1 MQSNLNNSIINT
13 TILIGFVLFLAV
25 TSSAS
30 QFKVVRVYDGDT
42 INAASDENE
51 IKVRLVGMDA
61 PETKRG
67 KLKPDQPYS
76 QRAKKVSCQHG
87 LD

>member
-1 MQSNLNNSIINT
+1 MKNSLIIT
-13 TILIGFVLFLAV
+13 IAILIGFVLLIAV

-30 QFKVVRVYDGDT
+30 QFKVVRVSDGDT
-42 INAASDENE
+42 INAISNENE
-51 IKVRLVGMDA
+51 MKVRLVGIDA

-67 KLKPDQPYS
+67 KRNPGQPYS